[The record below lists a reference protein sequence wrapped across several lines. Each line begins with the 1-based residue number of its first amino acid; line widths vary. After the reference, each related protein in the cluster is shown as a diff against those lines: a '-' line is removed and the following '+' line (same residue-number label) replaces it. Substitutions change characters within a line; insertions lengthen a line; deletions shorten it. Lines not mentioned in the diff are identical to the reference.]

1 MNLLDQLKTCTQVVA
16 DTGDFRSML
25 AFRPTDATTN
35 PSLIYARQVARN
47 PAERLQK
54 AMDRVAVNFG
64 LRILDIVPG
73 RVSTEV
79 DARLSFDT
87 EGTIRKARELIA
99 LYEEAG
105 APRDRILIKIAA
117 TWEGIRAAEVL
128 EREGIHCNL
137 TLLFSLAQA
146 ACCAEAGVRLISPFV
161 GRILDWHKR
170 ARGVDSIPPA
180 EDPGVLSVTRIY
192 NYYKHFGYPTQVM
205 GASFRSVGEIV
216 ELAGCD
222 LLTISP
228 ALLRELESTEG
239 ILEKKLDADRAKT
252 LLLERVPTDEKS
264 FRWLMNEDA
273 MATEKL
279 AEGIRNFTRDIIRL
293 EEMLETEA
301 GM

>member
-1 MNLLDQLKTCTQVVA
+1 M
-16 DTGDFRSML
+16 
-25 AFRPTDATTN
+25 
-35 PSLIYARQVARN
+35 
-47 PAERLQK
+47 
-54 AMDRVAVNFG
+54 
-64 LRILDIVPG
+64 
-73 RVSTEV
+73 
-79 DARLSFDT
+79 
-87 EGTIRKARELIA
+87 
-99 LYEEAG
+99 
-105 APRDRILIKIAA
+105 
-117 TWEGIRAAEVL
+117 
-128 EREGIHCNL
+128 
-137 TLLFSLAQA
+137 
-146 ACCAEAGVRLISPFV
+146 
-161 GRILDWHKR
+161 
-170 ARGVDSIPPA
+170 
-180 EDPGVLSVTRIY
+180 LSVTRIY

-279 AEGIRNFTRDIIRL
+279 AEGIRNFTWDIIRL